1 MNRLASAAGAVAAGL
16 LFASSPQLSAA
27 PDTRA
32 QPMQF
37 EQWTEG
43 PAQACGDKCRTWIS
57 ASGAI
62 TADTPRDFEAFAKTR
77 NLQGTTIA
85 LDSDG
90 GSVLGALSLGRA
102 IRRLGMITT
111 VGRTVDLSANDKD
124 KGSKRAKLQP
134 RAFCESMCAFVLLA
148 GIERQVPA
156 EARVMVHQIWLGD
169 RRDDPTAANYSAED
183 LVVVQRDIGRLA
195 QYTFEMGGSVDLLE
209 IALKIPPWEPMRQ
222 LSREELRSMKMTTTS
237 GDAADA
243 SSTSGPTT
251 NSVALSS
258 GARATVNSRAWAMLA
273 GDSRPALG
281 RSHPLTVE
289 GDDLGSFDLAF
300 ACSEQG
306 KDLMVTY
313 TEQRRAS
320 AGKAPAALTDVELL
334 IAGRTVPLKV
344 VSSRAADKAD
354 DAAGLATL
362 ATGKVPLDV
371 LQSFADR
378 NGRSLTV
385 ETVNDDTSTIIRVG
399 NAGISRVLPQLST
412 GCAAVASQ
420 QRLRNSARTA
430 ARQGGG

>member
-1 MNRLASAAGAVAAGL
+1 MNRLASAVGAVAAGM

-27 PDTRA
+27 PDTRSL
-32 QPMQF
+32 PMQF

-43 PAQACGDKCRTWIS
+43 PAQACGDRCRTWIS

-77 NLQGTTIA
+77 NIEGLTIA

-90 GSVLGALSLGRA
+90 GSVLGALSLGRS
-102 IRRLGMITT
+102 IRKFGMITT
-111 VGRTVDLSANDKD
+111 VGRTVDLSVNDN
-124 KGSKRAKLQP
+124 GRKRAKLQP

-195 QYTFEMGGSVDLLE
+195 QYTFEMGGSIDLLE

-222 LSREELRSMKMTTTS
+222 LSREELRGMKVMTS
-237 GDAADA
+237 GD
-243 SSTSGPTT
+243 SVETSSGPTT

-258 GARATVNSRAWAMLA
+258 GARAAVNSRAWAMLA

-289 GDDLGSFDLAF
+289 GEDLGTFDLSF

-306 KDLMVTY
+306 RDLMVTY

-320 AGKAPAALTDVELL
+320 GGKTPATLTEIDLS
-334 IAGRTVPLKV
+334 IAGRSVPLKI
-344 VSSRAADKAD
+344 VSSRAADKAQGG
-354 DAAGLATL
+354 AAGLATL
-362 ATGKVPLDV
+362 ATGRVPLDV

-385 ETVNDDTSTIIRVG
+385 ETVSDDASTVIRVG

-430 ARQGGG
+430 AARQGGG

>member
-1 MNRLASAAGAVAAGL
+1 MVPDAGGLRMIRFAAAASAAAICL
-16 LFASSPQLSAA
+16 LLATSSQPVAA
-27 PDTRA
+27 PDARA
-32 QPMQF
+32 LPMQF
-37 EQWTEG
+37 DIWTEG
-43 PAQACGDKCRTWIS
+43 PAQACGNGCRTWVS

-62 TADTPRDFEAFAKTR
+62 TADTPKDFDAFAKK
-77 NLQGTTIA
+77 NKIDGATIA

-90 GSVLGALSLGRA
+90 GSVLGALALGRS
-102 IRRLGMITT
+102 IRKLGMTTT
-111 VGRTVDLSANDKD
+111 VGKTIDLNASDGGK
-124 KGSKRAKLQP
+124 KRAKLLP
-134 RAFCESMCAFVLLA
+134 KAYCESMCAFVLLA
-148 GIERQVPA
+148 GIERRVPA

-273 GDSRPALG
+273 GDSRLALG

-320 AGKAPAALTDVELL
+320 GGKTPAALTDVELL

-344 VSSRAADKAD
+344 VSSRAAEKVDKAD

-371 LQSFADR
+371 LQAFADR

-385 ETVNDDTSTIIRVG
+385 ETVNED
-399 NAGISRVLPQLST
+399 
-412 GCAAVASQ
+412 
-420 QRLRNSARTA
+420 
-430 ARQGGG
+430 

>member
-1 MNRLASAAGAVAAGL
+1 MNRFASAGCAVAAGL

-27 PDTRA
+27 PDARA
-32 QPMQF
+32 LPMQF

-77 NLQGTTIA
+77 NIEGMMIA

-90 GSVLGALSLGRA
+90 GSVLGALSLGRS
-102 IRRLGMITT
+102 IRKLGMITT
-111 VGRTVDLSANDKD
+111 VGRTLDLSVNDN
-124 KGSKRAKLQP
+124 GRKRAKLQP
-134 RAFCESMCAFVLLA
+134 RAFCESMCAFLLLA
-148 GIERQVPA
+148 GVERQVPA

-222 LSREELRSMKMTTTS
+222 LSRDELRNMKVMTS
-237 GDAADA
+237 GESD
-243 SSTSGPTT
+243 TNSGPTT

-258 GARATVNSRAWAMLA
+258 GARAAVNSRAWAMLA
-273 GDSRPALG
+273 GDSRLALG

-289 GDDLGSFDLAF
+289 GDELGSFDLSF
-300 ACSEQG
+300 ACSDQG
-306 KDLMVTY
+306 RDLMVTY
-313 TEQRRAS
+313 TEQRRATG
-320 AGKAPAALTDVELL
+320 GKTPAAVTDVDLS
-334 IAGRTVPLKV
+334 IAGRSVPLKI
-344 VSSRAADKAD
+344 VSSHPSDKVQ
-354 DAAGLATL
+354 GGTPQLATL

-378 NGRSLTV
+378 NGRSMTI
-385 ETVNDDTSTIIRVG
+385 ETVSEDTSTVIRVG

-412 GCAAVASQ
+412 GCAALASQ
-420 QRLRNSARTA
+420 QRMRNTARTA
-430 ARQGGG
+430 ARGG